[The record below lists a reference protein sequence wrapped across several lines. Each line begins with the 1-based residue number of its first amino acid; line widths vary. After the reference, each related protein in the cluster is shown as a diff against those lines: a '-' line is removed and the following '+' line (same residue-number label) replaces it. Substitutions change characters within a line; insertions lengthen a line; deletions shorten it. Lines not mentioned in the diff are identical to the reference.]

1 MRKRVTSSRTCMA
14 VDSGAGLELREPW
27 SAVEVEGAAVAVAVA
42 SSSSARE
49 LRLRLTSFFLEGF
62 LKEAISS

>member
-1 MRKRVTSSRTCMA
+1 MA
-14 VDSGAGLELREPW
+14 VDSAAGLELRDPW
-27 SAVEVEGAAVAVAVA
+27 SAVEVEGAAVAVAVAVA

>member
-1 MRKRVTSSRTCMA
+1 MA
-14 VDSGAGLELREPW
+14 VDSAAGLELREPW
-27 SAVEVEGAAVAVAVA
+27 SAVEVEGAAVAVA